1 MTCQLMLAQDLIV
14 PEAERTCL
22 DAAWE
27 HLGVPCVYLLGR
39 PQLLFQCAR
48 TCAHACMLHSSPAG
62 RLEPVEAKPNHLRK
76 PLKFKV

>member
-39 PQLLFQCAR
+39 PQLLFHGSGAE
-48 TCAHACMLHSSPAG
+48 SSKG
-62 RLEPVEAKPNHLRK
+62 L
-76 PLKFKV
+76 